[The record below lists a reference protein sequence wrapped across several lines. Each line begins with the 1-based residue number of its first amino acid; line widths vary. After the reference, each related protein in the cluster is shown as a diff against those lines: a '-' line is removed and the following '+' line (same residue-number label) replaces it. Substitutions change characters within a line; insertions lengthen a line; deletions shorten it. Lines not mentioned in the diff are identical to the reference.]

1 MRNNKS
7 MYKRNIF
14 FYKGAFII
22 KAPKIVNAMSR
33 ISGTSKDKQLEATVF
48 LPFCVFVST
57 PQTHQFLTHEVI
69 HARQILDCSVLLEI
83 IGQMIF
89 QIPSLSTFGF
99 IAWWVIYLL
108 DFLILRTF
116 LSHHDAYLLISF
128 EHEAYLSEKKKFHF
142 IIPFLWV
149 VKLLK
154 NIFLLNRMYRVSLLR
169 KLVHIRTN
177 RKEYFY
183 WKQKFNKKTDE

>member
-1 MRNNKS
+1 MRNKS
-7 MYKRNIF
+7 IYKRNIF

-69 HARQILDCSVLLEI
+69 HARQILDCSVILGIL
-83 IGQMIF
+83 GQMF
-89 QIPSLSTFGF
+89 HIPYLWVLGF

-108 DFLILRTF
+108 DFLILRSLMT
-116 LSHHDAYLLISF
+116 HHNAYLLISF
-128 EHEAYLSEKKKFHF
+128 EQEAYLGEKKKFNF

-149 VKLLK
+149 LKLFK
-154 NIFLLNRMYRVSLLR
+154 NFFLFNRKYRVSMLR

-177 RKEYFY
+177 RKQYFY
-183 WKQKFNKKTDE
+183 WKRKFKN